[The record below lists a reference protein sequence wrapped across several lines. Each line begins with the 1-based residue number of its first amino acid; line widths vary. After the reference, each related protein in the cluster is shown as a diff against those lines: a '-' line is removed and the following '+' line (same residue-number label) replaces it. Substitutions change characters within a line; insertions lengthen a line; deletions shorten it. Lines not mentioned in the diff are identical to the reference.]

1 MRSEINPEQFSRI
14 KNDINGNPRFV
25 IHFLTV
31 CPESIKNNDSL
42 WVTEKYQLTIK
53 LMNKIGG
60 RKYHNKSFGGGIV
73 FQSYDLKDT
82 ILAIEKI
89 ISE

>member
-1 MRSEINPEQFSRI
+1 MLNITENQFHRI
-14 KNDINGNPRFV
+14 KNDINGNPRYV
-25 IHFLTV
+25 IHFLSV

-53 LMNKIGG
+53 LMNKVGG
-60 RKYHNKSFGGGIV
+60 RKYHNKSFGGGIA
-73 FQSYDLKDT
+73 FQSYSLKET
-82 ILAIEKI
+82 IAAIEKI